1 MIRVALA
8 DDQLLVRAGFRAL
21 LQAEDDLE
29 VVGEASSGEE
39 LLALVRRDPVD
50 VVLMDIR
57 MPGGDGFWATEQIA
71 ADLAREGMTPRSA
84 RAIGTMFARQRI
96 DYTVIA
102 LVIAD
107 MVLKPTGD
115 DVFTLL
121 LMAAVLV
128 VVVVLVLRSTRASAA
143 ETA

>member
-1 MIRVALA
+1 
-8 DDQLLVRAGFRAL
+8 
-21 LQAEDDLE
+21 
-29 VVGEASSGEE
+29 
-39 LLALVRRDPVD
+39 
-50 VVLMDIR
+50 
-57 MPGGDGFWATEQIA
+57 
-71 ADLAREGMTPRSA
+71 
-84 RAIGTMFARQRI
+84 MFARQRI

-115 DVFTLL
+115 DVFTLV

-128 VVVVLVLRSTRASAA
+128 AVVALVLRSTRAPAA

>member
-1 MIRVALA
+1 M
-8 DDQLLVRAGFRAL
+8 
-21 LQAEDDLE
+21 
-29 VVGEASSGEE
+29 
-39 LLALVRRDPVD
+39 
-50 VVLMDIR
+50 
-57 MPGGDGFWATEQIA
+57 
-71 ADLAREGMTPRSA
+71 
-84 RAIGTMFARQRI
+84 RI

-128 VVVVLVLRSTRASAA
+128 AVVALVLRSTRSPAA
-143 ETA
+143 EKTA